1 MKWKKFA
8 FSFVE
13 FFAHAFDHNGILDE
27 LFSKSDFVDYFFR
40 YPMIYTHEVL
50 EAFGYYGISK
60 LFNYEEFASYYLE
73 QPNQLIRFMRKH
85 PRLDIPMKIF
95 FDERFCRR
103 AHDIN
108 VESFYFH
115 MGFIW
120 EYSSGIACLEEHQ
133 RFCDYGMTHADDGFC
148 HH

>member
-13 FFAHAFDHNGILDE
+13 FFAHAFDHNGVLDE
-27 LFSKSDFVDYFFR
+27 LFS
-40 YPMIYTHEVL
+40 
-50 EAFGYYGISK
+50 ISK

-85 PRLDIPMKIF
+85 PRLHIPMKIF
-95 FDERFCRR
+95 FDERFCRM

-108 VESFYFH
+108 VESFYFY

-120 EYSSGIACLEEHQ
+120 
-133 RFCDYGMTHADDGFC
+133 
-148 HH
+148 